1 MSSPNAPD
9 VGAAD
14 EINLVADLNAQDGDG
29 NGWSLLREARDPVRV
44 GVGRMLLAG
53 NSQATAI
60 VRITAVDNDGHIH
73 FVIFPE
79 PVSKIRNLLDHA
91 SA

>member
-14 EINLVADLNAQDGDG
+14 EINLVAEFNAQDDGG
-29 NGWSLLREARDPVRV
+29 NGWSLLREARDPARV

-60 VRITAVDNDGHIH
+60 VRITAVDDDGQIH
-73 FVIFPE
+73 FVIP
-79 PVSKIRNLLDHA
+79 PNR
-91 SA
+91 